1 MNVKSKDNK
10 KILDKKRLRNSFKYA
25 FEGVV
30 TAYKT
35 EQNLRIH
42 TLVAILVIIC
52 GFIFK
57 ISDLEW
63 FICFILI
70 GLVLM
75 AEFFNTALEHIVD
88 MISPDINPHA
98 KNAKDMASSG
108 VLAMA
113 VISAIV
119 GLIIF
124 IPELIELIGG
134 LL

>member
-1 MNVKSKDNK
+1 MNVKLKDSK
-10 KILDKKRLRNSFKYA
+10 KILDKKRLRNSFKFA

-42 TLVAILVIIC
+42 TVVAVLVIIS
-52 GFIFK
+52 GFFFQ
-57 ISDLEW
+57 ISNLEW
-63 FICFILI
+63 FICLILI

-75 AEFFNTALEHIVD
+75 AEFFNTALENIVD
-88 MISPDINPHA
+88 MITTEINPYA
-98 KNAKDMASSG
+98 KKAKDMASSG

-113 VISAIV
+113 IISTVV
-119 GLIIF
+119 GMIIF
-124 IPELIELIGG
+124 LPKIIHFIGG

>member
-1 MNVKSKDNK
+1 MSVKSKETNVK
-10 KILDKKRLRNSFKYA
+10 LDKKRLRNSFKFA
-25 FEGVV
+25 IEGVK
-30 TAYKT
+30 TAYKE

-42 TLVAILVIIC
+42 TCIAIIVIIL
-52 GFIFK
+52 GLVLK
-57 ISDLEW
+57 ISYLEW
-63 FICFILI
+63 FICLILI

-75 AEFFNTALEHIVD
+75 AEFFNTAFENIVD
-88 MISPDINPHA
+88 MITTDINPFA

-113 VISAIV
+113 VIAAAV

-124 IPELIELIGG
+124 TPKIIALIGG

>member
-1 MNVKSKDNK
+1 MNAKLKGRK
-10 KILDKKRLRNSFKYA
+10 KVLDKKRLRNSFKYA
-25 FEGVV
+25 FEGVS

-42 TLVAILVIIC
+42 TIVAILVVIF
-52 GFIFK
+52 GFLFK
-57 ISDLEW
+57 ISHLEW
-63 FICFILI
+63 FICLILI

-75 AEFFNTALEHIVD
+75 AEFFNTALENIVD
-88 MISPDINPHA
+88 MITQDVNPYA
-98 KNAKDMASSG
+98 KKAKDMASSG

-113 VISAIV
+113 LISAIV

-124 IPELIELIGG
+124 IPKIVHLIGG